1 MFQDYSQEFEL
12 KIYIL
17 KNVSV
22 SVFKEL
28 SLMEGT
34 QTRLKIE
41 YMEYF
46 SGQWRKSSRTM
57 LPRVNHLSLITPTI
71 EKITILAK
79 F

>member
-41 YMEYF
+41 YIWNTF
-46 SGQWRKSSRTM
+46 QVSGENRPVQCCQ
-57 LPRVNHLSLITPTI
+57 
-71 EKITILAK
+71 E
-79 F
+79 